1 MGVECWHNGLLHSL
15 DGCGEQR
22 ESATSTFLQLMC
34 LFAFCICFFC
44 WKGAQ
49 HCCYYIFTTNMHFPG
64 QEENTMFSQQ
74 IKLAFCRAV
83 CKSSLFHPTLLMNYF
98 FQRLICPLTRHFSY
112 IPLQGSPNEVFL
124 PEAHISPYKAFQAMH
139 NFKVKL
145 LQPCLHLYTTQL
157 AIILEVMGAVKRP
170 VNFVGIKSLTFVRV
184 LPWHKPF

>member
-22 ESATSTFLQLMC
+22 ESATSTFSQLMC
-34 LFAFCICFFC
+34 LFTFCICFFC
-44 WKGAQ
+44 WKGAR
-49 HCCYYIFTTNMHFPG
+49 HCCFYIFTTNVHFPG

-83 CKSSLFHPTLLMNYF
+83 CKSSLFHPSSL
-98 FQRLICPLTRHFSY
+98 
-112 IPLQGSPNEVFL
+112 NELFL

-145 LQPCLHLYTTQL
+145 LQPYLHLYTTPL
-157 AIILEVMGAVKRP
+157 AIIFEVMGAVKRP

-184 LPWHKPF
+184 LP